1 MTTPFVLLLG
11 AFFQRHAIPSV
22 QKAQRISS
30 VIKCATFYGKRK
42 ISEAQKESKVWRKE
56 RGSMQEEGC

>member
-30 VIKCATFYGKRK
+30 VTKCATFYGNKK
-42 ISEAQKESKVWRKE
+42 TSEAQKELRVR
-56 RGSMQEEGC
+56 REEGGSI